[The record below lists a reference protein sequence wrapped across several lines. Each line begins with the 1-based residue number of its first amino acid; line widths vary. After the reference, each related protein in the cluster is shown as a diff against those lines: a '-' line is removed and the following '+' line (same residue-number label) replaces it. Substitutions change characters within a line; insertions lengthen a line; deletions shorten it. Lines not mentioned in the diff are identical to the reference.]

1 MRFGN
6 SDGCRDTVV
15 STIYGFDYRMVGGL
29 CGKAVVRK
37 IEILKGAYK
46 KKIAVESGAERE
58 TGALL
63 RGGEEKKEKDTAFV
77 IFVTSFR

>member
-46 KKIAVESGAERE
+46 KKLQLKVVQRE
-58 TGALL
+58 KQVRYCEVG
-63 RGGEEKKEKDTAFV
+63 KKKRRRTQL
-77 IFVTSFR
+77 S